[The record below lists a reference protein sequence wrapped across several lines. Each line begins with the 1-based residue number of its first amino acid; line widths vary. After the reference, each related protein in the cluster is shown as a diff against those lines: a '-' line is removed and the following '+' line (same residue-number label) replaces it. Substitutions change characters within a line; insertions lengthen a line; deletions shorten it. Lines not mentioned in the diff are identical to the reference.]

1 MIHAKKDMKLSYLL
15 SRLLLVAIFVGA
27 VDQAGAQSAESV
39 FERLKE
45 KYDAIE
51 SLRAEF
57 SQTMTSS
64 YMDDEATSNG
74 VLVIQ
79 GDRYR
84 VETDGQTLVTD
95 GKVTWVY
102 MRSQNQVLINDH
114 VSDEQTFSINEFLFE
129 YDENF
134 NASDVETA
142 TLNGQRHFVLTLTP
156 KKDDAFFTEATLS
169 MRERDD
175 LITQLRVVD
184 VNGTTMLFNL
194 ENIQLNPTLQD
205 NIFSFTPPQG
215 TEVVDLRS

>member
-1 MIHAKKDMKLSYLL
+1 MKLSYLL
-15 SRLLLVAIFVGA
+15 SHLLLVAVLVGA
-27 VDQAGAQSAESV
+27 ADQANAQSAESV

-45 KYDAIE
+45 KYDTIE

-64 YMDDEATSNG
+64 YMDDEATSSG
-74 VLVIQ
+74 VLIVQ
-79 GDRYR
+79 GESYR
-84 VETDGQTLVTD
+84 VETAGQTLVTD
-95 GKVTWVY
+95 GNVTWVY
-102 MRSQNQVLINDH
+102 MPSQNQVLINDH
-114 VSDEQTFSINEFLFE
+114 VNDEQTFSITEFLFE

-134 NASDVETA
+134 NASDVETT

-169 MRERDD
+169 MREQDD

-194 ENIQLNPTLQD
+194 ENIQLNPSLAED
-205 NIFSFTPPQG
+205 VFSFTPPQG

>member
-1 MIHAKKDMKLSYLL
+1 MKLSYLL
-15 SRLLLVAIFVGA
+15 SRLLIVAIFLGM
-27 VDQAGAQSAESV
+27 VDQAAAQSADTV

-45 KYDAIE
+45 KYDTIE

-64 YMDDEATSNG
+64 YMDDEATSKG

-95 GKVTWVY
+95 GDVTWVY
-102 MRSQNQVLINDH
+102 MPSQNQVLINDH
-114 VSDEQTFSINEFLFE
+114 NDDEQTFSINEFLFD

-134 NASDVETA
+134 DASDVKTA
-142 TLNGQRHFVLTLTP
+142 TLGGQKHFVLTLTP
-156 KKDDAFFTEATLS
+156 KSEDAFS
-169 MRERDD
+169 MRDSDD
-175 LITQLRVVD
+175 IITQLQVVD

>member
-1 MIHAKKDMKLSYLL
+1 MIYANKDMKLSYVL
-15 SRLLLVAIFVGA
+15 SRLLIVAIFLGM
-27 VDQAGAQSAESV
+27 VDQAAAQSADTV

-45 KYDAIE
+45 KYDTIE

-64 YMDDEATSNG
+64 YMDDEVTSKG

-95 GKVTWVY
+95 GDVTWVY
-102 MRSQNQVLINDH
+102 MPSQNQVLINDH
-114 VSDEQTFSINEFLFE
+114 NDDEQTFSINEFLFD

-134 NASDVETA
+134 DASDVKTA
-142 TLNGQRHFVLTLTP
+142 TLGGQKHFVLTLTP
-156 KKDDAFFTEATLS
+156 KSEDAFFTEATLS
-169 MRERDD
+169 MRDSDD
-175 LITQLRVVD
+175 VITQLQVVD